1 MSHASTI
8 LAASLLQL
16 AFALF
21 YWLPSRSIALA
32 LAPNIDMLVVVGS
45 ILIWNQIG
53 IEARR
58 THKALI
64 GVFSL
69 LIAMA
74 VLLGIAQGVASRE
87 FGYDFALAYH
97 QGKIYALFK
106 MMYEAQ
112 SLPLFLLSIG
122 LLLLVALA
130 LMAACAWALRRL
142 FRVTKTSTL
151 LRRNLA
157 LGLTGYAL
165 VAGLLLG
172 VSGPTTFEIADQI
185 AEAMN
190 REERVLAKAKSI
202 EHEMQT
208 VEKLVL
214 PTSPHNPT
222 ILVFVVESYGQ
233 ILFEDAKYSE
243 FAKFI
248 EESETLLLKHGYSSR
263 TMVYDSPVFGG
274 SSWLANATILCRL
287 QVPTEKM
294 YFSLFKTET
303 RCMPRQ
309 FGEAGYETIFAGS
322 NTTKI
327 PKDYAA
333 LFPFDTFYTRETFDY
348 EGPRMSWSY
357 MPDQYVIDTIERQV
371 LRKPSEQPRFV
382 YYKLSS
388 SHHPWATIPGYIE
401 DWNEVGNGTIY
412 NKLPSVRYPDNA
424 FLGGKHYNEGY
435 YDSIEYSMRTVIGYL
450 SQLPEDREVL
460 AVILGDH
467 QPRRPVATMDEDP
480 WTIPLHVI
488 SRDGDLLQK
497 FSESGFAAGL
507 NSVAGEEPPEL
518 AKFAKHLLTALGAQS
533 DSKPQR

>member
-1 MSHASTI
+1 MNRALTV
-8 LAASLLQL
+8 LALLLLQL

-21 YWLPSRSIALA
+21 YWLPSRSVALA

-53 IEARR
+53 IQAQR
-58 THKALI
+58 TRKALI

-69 LIAMA
+69 VIAMG

-122 LLLLVALA
+122 LLVLVALA

-142 FRVTKTSTL
+142 FAVTKASTV

-172 VSGPTTFEIADQI
+172 VSGPITFEIADQLV
-185 AEAMN
+185 EAMN

-202 EHEMQT
+202 EHEMQA

-214 PTSPHNPT
+214 PASPRNPT
-222 ILVFVVESYGQ
+222 VLVFVVESYGQ
-233 ILFEDAKYSE
+233 VLFEDGKYSE
-243 FAKFI
+243 FATFI
-248 EESETLLLKHGYSSR
+248 RDSEALLSDHGFASR
-263 TMVYDSPVFGG
+263 TMVYHSPVFGG

-287 QVPTEKM
+287 SVPTEKM
-294 YFSLFKTET
+294 YFSLFQTDT

-309 FGEAGYETIFAGS
+309 FNDAGYESIFAGS

-327 PKDYAA
+327 EEEYAT
-333 LFPFDTFYTRETFDY
+333 LFPFDTFYTQHTFDY
-348 EGPRMSWSY
+348 QGPRMSWSY

-371 LRKPSEQPRFV
+371 LGKPSEQPRFV

-388 SHHPWATIPGYIE
+388 SHHPWATIPSYIE
-401 DWNEVGNGTIY
+401 DWNEVGNGAIY
-412 NKLPSVRYPDNA
+412 NKLPSTRYPDNA

-450 SQLPEDREVL
+450 NQLPENREVL

-467 QPRRPVATMDEDP
+467 QPRRPVADMNDDS

-488 SRDGDLLQK
+488 SKDSALLQK
-497 FSESGFAAGL
+497 FSHLGFTAGL
-507 NSVAGEEPPEL
+507 NSVAGEQPLEL
-518 AKFAKHLLTALGAQS
+518 AKFAEHLLTALGA
-533 DSKPQR
+533 KPAHR